1 MIINGT
7 NKALVTSDSE
17 GIVDICTFEGRHELV
32 QFISLQGQF
41 LRTRRDS
48 ATDEDKF
55 LVSVEFELGSLYS
68 CQLVT
73 MASYEIANLLIYG
86 WKVTLKYEE
95 GQEVG
100 LKLVPIN
107 PLI

>member
-32 QFISLQGQF
+32 RFISLQGQF
-41 LRTRRDS
+41 LQVRHDP

-55 LVSVEFELGSLYS
+55 LVSAEFELGSLYS
-68 CQLVT
+68 YQLT
-73 MASYEIANLLIYG
+73 AMTSYEIADLLIYG
-86 WKVTLKYEE
+86 WKITLKYEE
-95 GQEVG
+95 GEEVS
-100 LKLVPIN
+100 LKLAPIN